1 MNALAVHANRKWNM
15 DPENNKIFR
24 WYLVGFVA
32 CNLCSLSVKLLEQ
45 GFELFVFMRAGVALV
60 LGVCFSVIP
69 FYRILNR
76 KEIGIGTFRYHP
88 EESDEAR
95 LLALVLVVFLGF
107 FISLYFL
114 WS

>member
-1 MNALAVHANRKWNM
+1 M

-24 WYLVGFVA
+24 WYLVGFFA

-45 GFELFVFMRAGVALV
+45 GFELFAFMRAGVALL

-76 KEIGIGTFRYHP
+76 KEIGIGAFHYDP
-88 EESDEAR
+88 ESPDEVRSIALAIFV
-95 LLALVLVVFLGF
+95 LLGL